1 MGFTKTFWRAHFAI
15 SLFLKFENE
24 MKIVNFFLG
33 MEGASQNGDGG
44 GGGLRWIKS
53 QTVSILCVSPPANQ
67 RHLQTGSQVV
77 SAPEVEKVDLLDLTD
92 VTDGRRRD
100 EGTRGTSR
108 CVATRWCRMQH
119 NGILSFQSP
128 RAEFSPPTPFLQSP
142 HFFSFPHL
150 SSLLCF
156 LTSSAH

>member
-1 MGFTKTFWRAHFAI
+1 
-15 SLFLKFENE
+15 
-24 MKIVNFFLG
+24 

-77 SAPEVEKVDLLDLTD
+77 SAPEVEKVVLLRICLTSP
-92 VTDGRRRD
+92 TSQMA
-100 EGTRGTSR
+100 EEEKKGTRGTSR

-150 SSLLCF
+150 SSLICF

>member
-1 MGFTKTFWRAHFAI
+1 
-15 SLFLKFENE
+15 
-24 MKIVNFFLG
+24 

-53 QTVSILCVSPPANQ
+53 PTVSNLCASPPANHRDLHHRREQ

-77 SAPEVEKVDLLDLTD
+77 SAPEVQKVVLLS
-92 VTDGRRRD
+92 RRRD
-100 EGTRGTSR
+100 KGTRGTSR
-108 CVATRWCRMQH
+108 RVATRWCRIQH
-119 NGILSFQSP
+119 NGILSVQSP

-150 SSLLCF
+150 SSLICF
-156 LTSSAH
+156 LTSSAHRTSPT